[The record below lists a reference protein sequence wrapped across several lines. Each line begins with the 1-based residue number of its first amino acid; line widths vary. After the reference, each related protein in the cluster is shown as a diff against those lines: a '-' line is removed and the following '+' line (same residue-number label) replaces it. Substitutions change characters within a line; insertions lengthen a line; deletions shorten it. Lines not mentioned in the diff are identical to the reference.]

1 MGSKTFYGRGF
12 CYLEFDPCE
21 KTLLSDKISFKV
33 DILEEEARAI
43 PELNHYFISWN
54 VYIVPTVSSSNME
67 KKLLRSTTQTD
78 LVVQYNMKQLN
89 VNGEMTGKWLIN
101 SSFFNLLNLI
111 TVAFYRKGWKPCK
124 LWKVVRG

>member
-1 MGSKTFYGRGF
+1 MLKLTAATN
-12 CYLEFDPCE
+12 LNPEQ

-89 VNGEMTGKWLIN
+89 VNGEMTGN
-101 SSFFNLLNLI
+101 
-111 TVAFYRKGWKPCK
+111 G
-124 LWKVVRG
+124 

>member
-1 MGSKTFYGRGF
+1 MSFQIWPVTFGISSIGIQTI
-12 CYLEFDPCE
+12 LKLTAATNFDPE
-21 KTLLSDKISFKV
+21 WKTLLSDKISFKV

-89 VNGEMTGKWLIN
+89 VNGEMTGNGWQA
-101 SSFFNLLNLI
+101 
-111 TVAFYRKGWKPCK
+111 THYRKPNFLIINNKDK
-124 LWKVVRG
+124 